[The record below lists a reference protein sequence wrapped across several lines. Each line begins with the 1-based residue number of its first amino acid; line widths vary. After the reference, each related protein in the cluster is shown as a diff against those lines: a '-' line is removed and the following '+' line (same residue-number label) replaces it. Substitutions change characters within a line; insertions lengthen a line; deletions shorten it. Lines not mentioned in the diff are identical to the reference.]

1 MENNFEY
8 GSDDFRESSGRKR
21 SGGSGVIVFLSVLA
35 VILAIAG
42 ALLLREVLQA
52 RYDAQMKDLVVERVS
67 NERNEMLRDLDE
79 ISAKYDQLAVE
90 YKELDSLFK
99 AERVRVNQLRAQ
111 LRSGTGPVEGGASFR
126 AQIEELQAQVEDY
139 RLQLEMLQAEKS
151 VLENENSQIR
161 TTLAQTT
168 ARNTELVTRN
178 DDLEQQLEKASVL
191 SISNLE
197 LTPLR
202 TRRRGDEPTDRA
214 KRTDKM
220 RVCFTVNQNLV
231 AQRGNTDF
239 FIRLVDPRNTVMATS
254 SANTLEFEGEAIQ
267 YSIKRTVNYQNAS
280 QDVCVVWDQQEK
292 FDKGY
297 YNVVVFWNGM
307 EVGYKLFQLN

>member
-178 DDLEQQLEKASVL
+178 EDLEQQLEKASVL

>member
-1 MENNFEY
+1 MESNFEY
-8 GSDDFRESSGRKR
+8 GSEDFRESSGRKR
-21 SGGSGVIVFLSVLA
+21 SGGSGVIIFLSVLA

-52 RYDAQMKDLVVERVS
+52 RYDAQMKDLIVERVT

-79 ISAKYDQLAVE
+79 ISAKYDQLAIE

-111 LRSGTGPVEGGASFR
+111 LRSGTGPVEGGPSLR

-139 RLQLEMLQAEKS
+139 RLQLEMLQAEKTL
-151 VLENENSQIR
+151 LENENSQIR
-161 TTLAQTT
+161 TSLDITT
-168 ARNTELVTRN
+168 ARNSELETRN
-178 DDLEQQLEKASVL
+178 EELEEQLEKASVL

-202 TRRRGDEPTDRA
+202 TRRKGDEPTDRA

-231 AQRGNTDF
+231 AERGNTDF

-254 SANTLEFEGEAIQ
+254 PANTLEFEGETIQ

-297 YNVVVFWNGM
+297 YNVVVFWKGM